1 MIACEDIPQ
10 HPDFRSLLSI
20 AGISVDLRY
29 ATPDNFVGHDV
40 YGGLDCAWLRRE
52 AADALE
58 KAAAWIASH
67 RPGYSLLVLDALRP
81 QRVQEV
87 LWNELAGTPL
97 TMYLANPER
106 GSIHSFGM
114 AVDVTVLDPDGKEV
128 DMGTGFDEMTLSSH
142 PDHEVEHLAQGLL
155 TAAQLIE
162 RGWLRAAMREAG
174 FQGISTEWWHF
185 DFGDRVA
192 VRRDLPRVL

>member
-1 MIACEDIPQ
+1 MIACEDVPS

-20 AGISVDLRY
+20 ASISVDLRY

-58 KAAAWIASH
+58 LAAAWLAAH
-67 RPGYSLLVLDALRP
+67 RPGYTLRVLDALRP

-87 LWNELAGTPL
+87 LWAELQGTPL

-114 AVDVTVLDPDGKEV
+114 AVDVTVIDPQGAEV
-128 DMGTGFDEMTLSSH
+128 DMGSGFDEMSLNSH
-142 PDHEVEHLAQGLL
+142 PDHEVEHLALGLL
-155 TAAQLIE
+155 QPAHLVE
-162 RGWLRAAMREAG
+162 RGWLRAAMRHAR